1 MPAGLFSIDMQAYAR
16 NTLRALAAAAALSAS
31 VTLAAQ
37 ATVTK
42 QDAARFQTKLAQIVQ
57 QGNTPRT
64 ARGSRATQVSDAEV
78 NAYLKYAAGKDVPVG
93 IVDPT
98 LSALGNGRVG
108 GRAIVDLDAVRTQKK
123 RGWTDP
129 LGYLTGRLPVT
140 ASGTLTTQN
149 GIGKF
154 QLESAEIS
162 GVTIPKG
169 LLQELLSYYSKT
181 AQNPV
186 GINMDDPF
194 VLPAGIREI
203 KVGQGSATIVQ

>member
-1 MPAGLFSIDMQAYAR
+1 LPAGLFSTDMHVHFRNAR
-16 NTLRALAAAAALSAS
+16 CGLVAAAALFS
-31 VTLAAQ
+31 VSLAAQ
-37 ATVTK
+37 AALTK
-42 QDAARFQTKLAQIVQ
+42 QDAARFQTKLAQIVK
-57 QGNTPRT
+57 QGETPRSSGG
-64 ARGSRATQVSDAEV
+64 ARNTQVTDAEV
-78 NAYLKYAAGKDVPVG
+78 NAYLKYSAGKDVPVG

-108 GRAIVDLDAVRTQKK
+108 GRAIVDLDVVRTQKK

-140 ASGTLTTQN
+140 ALGTLTTQN

-154 QLESAEIS
+154 QLESAAIS

-181 AQNPV
+181 PQNPA

-194 VLPAGIREI
+194 QLPSGIREI
-203 KVGQGSATIVQ
+203 RVGQGNATIVQ

>member
-1 MPAGLFSIDMQAYAR
+1 M
-16 NTLRALAAAAALSAS
+16 LRGLAAAAALSAS
-31 VTLAAQ
+31 VSVAAQ
-37 ATVTK
+37 ATFTK
-42 QDAARFQTKLAQIVQ
+42 KDAERFQTKLAQIVQ
-57 QGNTPRT
+57 QGNAARSPR
-64 ARGSRATQVSDAEV
+64 GQHSTQVTDAEV
-78 NAYLKYAAGKDVPVG
+78 NAYLKYGAGKDVPVG
-93 IVDPT
+93 IVDPM
-98 LSALGNGRVG
+98 LSALGEGHVR

-123 RGWTDP
+123 RGWSDP

-140 ASGTLTTQN
+140 AAGTLTTQN

-162 GVTIPKG
+162 GVTIPKA

-181 AQNPV
+181 PQNPA

-203 KVGQGSATIVQ
+203 KVGRGSATIVQ

>member
-1 MPAGLFSIDMQAYAR
+1 LPAGLFSTDMQVHVR
-16 NTLRALAAAAALSAS
+16 NTRRTVVAAAALFS
-31 VTLAAQ
+31 VSLAAQ
-37 ATVTK
+37 ATLTK
-42 QDAARFQTKLAQIVQ
+42 QDAARFETKLAQIVQ
-57 QGNTPRT
+57 QGATPRSP
-64 ARGSRATQVSDAEV
+64 RGSRNTQVTDAEV

-93 IVDPT
+93 IVDPM

-108 GRAIVDLDAVRTQKK
+108 GRATVDLDVVRTQKK

-140 ASGTLTTQN
+140 AAGTLTTQN
-149 GIGKF
+149 GVGKF

-181 AQNPV
+181 PQNPA

-194 VLPAGIREI
+194 QLPAGIREI
-203 KVGQGSATIVQ
+203 QVGRGSATIVQ